1 MNDQKQRNHFD
12 TAEIK
17 ERLTVW
23 GVLRHFGYEV
33 ADGSVKALCPI
44 HGEKTPS
51 FSISKDG
58 RLYKCFGCGAAGDV
72 ITLWGELSGCDKHAA
87 IVECGKLAGLQAGEI
102 PSGLSVP
109 PPPRSQFNRD
119 KQQSS
124 SFRDKIGPYT
134 EEVRGQMIDQ
144 ALRFLSE
151 GNNVLTEF
159 CSYKDIEL
167 EFMKYLVESNMVGVL
182 KHPAL
187 RQPAIGWLYDNH
199 SYGKACKLRFDASS
213 SKMTMWWEGKSAQHF
228 FGEQLVPPVKI
239 GSERPRIMVVEGESD
254 CITMLQLGIPALG
267 VPGSKVLPEPRITH
281 GYLAYRNVGVWY
293 DADTAGREATTKMQQ
308 HVIAHASGVES
319 FSGIGSKVPD
329 GMDIGECWSKWG
341 DRFKKYAEAELD
353 RMEISNK
360 STTLD

>member
-1 MNDQKQRNHFD
+1 MNNHKQRNHFD

-33 ADGSVKALCPI
+33 SDGSVKALCPI

-72 ITLWGELSGCDKHAA
+72 ITLWGELSGCDKHTA
-87 IVECGKLAGLQAGEI
+87 IVECGNLAGLQAGEI

-109 PPPRSQFNRD
+109 PPPRSQFRQD

-124 SFRDKIGPYT
+124 SFREKLGPYT
-134 EEVRGQMIDQ
+134 EEIQGQMIDQ
-144 ALRFLSE
+144 ALRCLDVG
-151 GNNVLTEF
+151 GNILTEF
-159 CSYKDIEL
+159 CSLKNIEVD
-167 EFMKYLVESNMVGVL
+167 FMRCLVESKMVGVL
-182 KHPAL
+182 EHPAL
-187 RQPAIGWLYDNH
+187 RQPAIAWLYDNH

-213 SKMTMWWEGKSAQHF
+213 SKMTMWWEGKSAQHL
-228 FGEQLVPPVKI
+228 FGEQLVSAVKI
-239 GSERPRIMVVEGESD
+239 GGVRPKIMVVEGESD

-293 DADTAGREATTKMQQ
+293 DADNAGREATTKMQQ
-308 HVIAHASGVES
+308 HVIAHASGVAT
-319 FSGIGSKVPD
+319 FDNIGSKVPD
-329 GMDIGECWSKWG
+329 GMDIGDCWLKWG
-341 DRFKKYAEAELD
+341 ERFAKYAKSEVD
-353 RMEISNK
+353 GMESSNK
-360 STTLD
+360 HTTLD